1 MKNPLKL
8 DQLISLLHKNRM
20 FDSDFT
26 DEVLLLR
33 LHVLAISEQIEEAH

>member
-8 DQLISLLHKNRM
+8 DQFISLLHKNRM
-20 FDSDFT
+20 LDSDFT

-33 LHVLAISEQIEEAH
+33 LHVLAISEHIEATH